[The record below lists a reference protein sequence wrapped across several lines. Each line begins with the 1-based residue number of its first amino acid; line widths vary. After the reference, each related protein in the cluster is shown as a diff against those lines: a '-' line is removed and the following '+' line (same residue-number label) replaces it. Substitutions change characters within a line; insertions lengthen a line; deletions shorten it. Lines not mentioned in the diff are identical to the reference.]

1 MITLS
6 LPIVSDNYYG
16 MSLSV
21 ENISVGDILFVG
33 PTPIAT
39 PTQVKEIISQ
49 PIGYTIITDDFK
61 LLARQNTRLSVK
73 TK

>member
-21 ENISVGDILFVG
+21 ENISVGDILYVG
-33 PTPIAT
+33 PSPIAT
-39 PTQVKEIISQ
+39 PTQVKEILPQS
-49 PIGYTIITDDFK
+49 IGYTIITDDFK

-73 TK
+73 AK

>member
-21 ENISVGDILFVG
+21 ENLSVGDTLFVG
-33 PTPIAT
+33 PNPIAT
-39 PTQVKEIISQ
+39 PTVVKEIIAQ
-49 PIGYTIITDDFK
+49 PIGYTILTEDFK
-61 LLARQNTRLSVK
+61 LFARQNTRLSVK
-73 TK
+73 AK